1 MNFYLRA
8 VVFENI
14 RKVGAGN
21 RKEKD
26 LAGLAG
32 PGMRVKRR
40 FRIGTVR
47 RNKRYSV
54 LFSLFNSRIR
64 PSNLSFAFRRTLQ
77 ATMLRFAR
85 LDGSVAVE
93 EEGTRGDA
101 GMRGWKSYIF
111 ISMILWPHPST
122 LEGGRQRRRRR
133 CYRRRP
139 VGNLYFIAR
148 EILAIYSRIRI

>member
-1 MNFYLRA
+1 MSFYLRA

-14 RKVGAGN
+14 RKVEAGN
-21 RKEKD
+21 RKEKH

-32 PGMRVKRR
+32 RGWGWNGDLGLGLSAETKGIP
-40 FRIGTVR
+40 
-47 RNKRYSV
+47 
-54 LFSLFNSRIR
+54 FSSPFLTHGSDL
-64 PSNLSFAFRRTLQ
+64 PNLSFAFRRTLQ

-122 LEGGRQRRRRR
+122 LEGGRQRRRRC